1 MGLGCMSMSGD
12 YGAHD
17 DAESAATL
25 RRAVEL
31 GVTLFDTADV
41 YGPFANEAFVAH
53 ALSAVRS
60 DVVIATKF
68 GLVRTSRGEHI
79 GVDGSPDY
87 VRRSCELSLQR
98 MGSDHID
105 LYIQHRVDPATPI
118 EETVG
123 AMAELVDAGM
133 VRYIGLSEAGPDTIR
148 RAHAVKPLSVVQSE
162 YSLWS
167 RDVEAGVLPTC
178 RELGIGFIA
187 YSPLGRGFLTGG
199 ITSENDL
206 APKDYR
212 RGDPRFQGEALTQ
225 NLKLV
230 RQVEA
235 LAVEIGCTP
244 SQLALTWVM
253 SRGAVP
259 IPGTKRRN
267 HLEANVGAAAIE
279 LSTDQL
285 ARLEESISSAAVVGD
300 RYADMSAINP
310 NEGT

>member
-1 MGLGCMSMSGD
+1 MGLGCMSMSGL

-17 DAESAATL
+17 DTESAATL

-53 ALSAVRS
+53 ALSAVRD

-79 GVDGSPDY
+79 GVDGSPGY
-87 VRRSCELSLQR
+87 IRRSCELSLQR
-98 MGSDHID
+98 LGSDHID

-123 AMAELVDAGM
+123 AMAELVGAGL
-133 VRYIGLSEAGPDTIR
+133 VRHIGLSEAGPDTVR
-148 RAHAVKPLSVVQSE
+148 RAHAIHPLAVVQSE

-167 RDVEAGVLPTC
+167 RDVEAAVLPTC

-199 ITSENDL
+199 ITSEDDL
-206 APKDYR
+206 APDDYR
-212 RGDPRFQGEALTQ
+212 RGDPRFQGDALTR
-225 NLKLV
+225 NLNLV
-230 RQVEA
+230 RRVEA

-244 SQLALTWVM
+244 SQLALASVM
-253 SRGAVP
+253 SRGIVP
-259 IPGTKRRN
+259 IPGTKRRG
-267 HLEANVGAAAIE
+267 HLEANVEAAAIE
-279 LSTDQL
+279 LSADQL
-285 ARLEESISSAAVVGD
+285 ARLEESISGATVVGD